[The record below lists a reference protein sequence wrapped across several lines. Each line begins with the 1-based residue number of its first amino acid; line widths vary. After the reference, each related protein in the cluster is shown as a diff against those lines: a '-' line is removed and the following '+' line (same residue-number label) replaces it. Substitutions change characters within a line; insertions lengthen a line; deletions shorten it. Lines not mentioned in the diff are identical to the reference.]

1 MRAQRGPGWGRAV
14 ATAALGVWCLAGATQ
29 APAEV
34 RIAVVDMQR
43 ALNECSAGRKAKEQV
58 KAKFERAQDQ
68 LKRQR
73 DELDRLR
80 DDLERKAEAL
90 SVDAR
95 REREKDLESRALEFK
110 RKSEDFQRD
119 LKRTD
124 AELTAGIVEELYS
137 IVADYGRE
145 QGYGLVL
152 EASNGGLL
160 YADKGLDITDEVV
173 RRHDAGYG
181 RRAKRSED

>member
-1 MRAQRGPGWGRAV
+1 MNTTREARGRWLAV
-14 ATAALGVWCLAGATQ
+14 AAAMAWLVAGVDTAR
-29 APAEV
+29 AEV

-90 SVDAR
+90 SLDAR

-145 QGYGLVL
+145 QGFGLVL

-160 YADKGLDITDEVV
+160 YADKSLDITDEVV
-173 RRHDAGYG
+173 RRHDAGHG
-181 RRAKRSED
+181 RRGKASGD

>member
-1 MRAQRGPGWGRAV
+1 MAGLVALG
-14 ATAALGVWCLAGATQ
+14 ATAAY
-29 APAEV
+29 AEV
-34 RIAVVDMQR
+34 RMAVVDMQR
-43 ALNECSAGRKAKEQV
+43 ALNECSAGRKAKDQV

-73 DELDRLR
+73 DELDRMR
-80 DDLERKAEAL
+80 EDLEKKAEAL

-95 REREKDLESRALEFK
+95 RDREKDLESRALEFK

-124 AELTAGIVEELYS
+124 AELTSGIVEELYG
-137 IVADYGRE
+137 IVSDYGRE
-145 QGYGLVL
+145 QGYSLVI

-160 YADKGLDITDEVV
+160 YFDKSMDITDEVV
-173 RRHDAGYG
+173 TRHDAGKG
-181 RRAKRSED
+181 RGKRKAED